1 MDVRTLRY
9 FVLVA
14 EEGSISAGAR
24 RAMVAQPAV
33 SVAVRKLEREVG
45 ASLLERSPGGV
56 TLTIEGSI
64 LLTQAR
70 RVLRCVAQAHQE
82 VRRSRIG
89 REPVFTIG
97 LTAGRASAGELT
109 GPILQA
115 FRAAHP
121 ELDVRVRELDFA
133 EQFDEV
139 LDGGVDVALVRSPY
153 RHDDL
158 VMEPLFSEPSV
169 LVASPEHPLARL
181 PEVPLEALEAERLL
195 EVVRAPKAWR
205 KFWNFADLRD
215 ERLGIPTHE
224 VGLIGYCLDILKN
237 ATVSPMAQSGWRFGG
252 LGAPTV
258 HAVKLTGAPH
268 SVIGIGH
275 RAGES
280 REEVRTFTELARAIT
295 AEMLH
300 LVPDAVPV
308 PALADRGHN

>member
-45 ASLLERSPGGV
+45 APLLERSYDGIA
-56 TLTIEGSI
+56 LTTEGRV

-70 RVLRCVAQAHQE
+70 RVLRCVEQARHE
-82 VRRSRIG
+82 VWRSRIA

-97 LTAGRASAGELT
+97 LTAGKASAGELT

-121 ELDVRVRELDFA
+121 DLNVRLRELDFA

-153 RHDDL
+153 HHDDL
-158 VMEPLFSEPSV
+158 VMDPLFSEPSV
-169 LVASPEHPLARL
+169 LVASPEHPLSQL
-181 PEVPLEALEAERLL
+181 PEVPMEAIERERLL

-205 KFWNFADLRD
+205 QFWNFADLRD
-215 ERLGIPTHE
+215 ECVGIPTHE

-252 LGAPTV
+252 LGSPTV
-258 HAVKLTGAPH
+258 RVVKLIDAPH
-268 SVIGIGH
+268 SVIGIGR
-275 RAGES
+275 RADER
-280 REEVRTFTELARAIT
+280 REEVHSFTELARVVT
-295 AEMLH
+295 AEMIGM
-300 LVPDAVPV
+300 VPDAIPV
-308 PALADRGHN
+308 PAPVNQ